1 MSEGRKLTVNVDAN
15 TSKLQLKLKAI
26 AKHAEVLANE
36 LEEIDKACD
45 ECGSM
50 EFIHLQS
57 PGNPPIKE
65 CTKCG
70 EGYFDTE
77 VHKATS

>member
-26 AKHAEVLANE
+26 AKHAEALANE

-45 ECGSM
+45 CGGMSYTTVYQDDKPYM
-50 EFIHLQS
+50 KVCD
-57 PGNPPIKE
+57 G
-65 CTKCG
+65 CG
-70 EGYFDTE
+70 EAYVNDE